1 MRPRFLRSAD
11 DLREWLEANHDT
23 AREIQIGFYKKG
35 SGRTGITYREAVDQA
50 LCFGWID
57 GVTRRIDDERWTVRF
72 TPRTATSNWSAVNV
86 RRVKELTDAGLM
98 RPAGFEAFRRRARTR
113 TYSYENRPLD
123 LDERYLKVFRKNR
136 KAWAFHRAQPPG
148 YRRTAAWWVMSAK
161 KEETRARRLA
171 ALIESSERGERISQL
186 SPPRAKRRK
195 VHG

>member
-1 MRPRFLRSAD
+1 MRPRFFRSD
-11 DLREWLEANHDT
+11 EDLRAWLEANHDT

-57 GVTRRIDDERWTVRF
+57 GVTRSIDDERWTVRF
-72 TPRTATSNWSAVNV
+72 TPRTATSNWSAINAP
-86 RRVKELTDAGLM
+86 RVKERTDAGLM
-98 RPAGFEAFRRRARTR
+98 RPSGLEVFRRRNRKRTG

-123 LDERYLKVFRKNR
+123 LDEPYLKTFRKNR
-136 KAWAFHRAQPPG
+136 RAWEFHRAQPPG

-161 KEETRARRLA
+161 REETRARRLA

-186 SPPRAKRRK
+186 SPPRTKRR
-195 VHG
+195 